1 MQRSTNGNSVE
12 VENLVKRFG
21 DFTAV
26 DHISFQTRTG
36 EVFGFLGPNG
46 SGKSTTIRILCGLL
60 HPTSGRATVAGYDVV
75 ESPELIRRNIG
86 YMSQKFSLYADLT
99 VLENLRFYA
108 GMYGVPAKE
117 LGGRIDWALEMAGLR
132 GRESS
137 LTGTLAGGW
146 KQRLA
151 LGCAVL
157 HRPPILFLD
166 EPTSGVDP
174 LSRRLFWEL
183 IQQMSHTGVTVFVTT
198 HYMDEAEYC
207 NRLALMNG
215 GKLIA
220 LGTPTELK
228 LGSIRGSLM
237 LLECDRIG
245 DAIERLRHLDVVR
258 DVAVFGSAL
267 HLVVS
272 DAAVAPAIRAALEAD
287 AISVASLKVIRPS
300 LEDAFVALTTRRDG
314 EPVPE
319 LSR

>member
-1 MQRSTNGNSVE
+1 MTRPTGNSVE
-12 VENLVKRFG
+12 VEDLVKRFG

-26 DHISFQTRTG
+26 DHISFQTRAG

-99 VLENLRFYA
+99 VFENLRFYA
-108 GMYGVPAKE
+108 GMYGVPASD
-117 LGGRIDWALEMAGLR
+117 LRGRIDWALEMAGLR
-132 GRESS
+132 GRETS
-137 LTGTLAGGW
+137 LTGTLSGGW

-157 HRPPILFLD
+157 HRPPIVFLD

-183 IQQMSHTGVTVFVTT
+183 IQRMSNDGVTIFVTT

-228 LGSIRGSLM
+228 LGSIEGALL
-237 LLECDRIG
+237 LLECDRLG
-245 DAIERLRHLDVVR
+245 DAIERVRRFDGVR
-258 DVAVFGSAL
+258 DVAVFGNAL
-267 HLVVS
+267 HLVVA
-272 DAAVAPAIRAALEAD
+272 DAAIAPAIRAALEAD
-287 AISVASLKVIRPS
+287 AISVENLQAIRPS
-300 LEDAFVALTTRRDG
+300 LEDAFVALTSRRAAG
-314 EPVPE
+314 SPSE
-319 LSR
+319 LSP

>member
-1 MQRSTNGNSVE
+1 MTGANGNSVE

-26 DHISFQTRTG
+26 DRISFQTRTG

-60 HPTSGRATVAGYDVV
+60 HPTSGRAIVAGYDVV

-108 GMYGVPAKE
+108 GMYGVPAAE
-117 LGGRIDWALEMAGLR
+117 LRGRIDWALEMAGLR
-132 GRESS
+132 GRESN
-137 LTGTLAGGW
+137 LTGTLSGGW

-157 HRPPILFLD
+157 HRPPIVFLD

-183 IQQMSHTGVTVFVTT
+183 IQRMSSDGVTIFVTT

-228 LGSIRGSLM
+228 LGSIR
-237 LLECDRIG
+237 
-245 DAIERLRHLDVVR
+245 RL
-258 DVAVFGSAL
+258 VAAARMRSARRRASNACATSTAFATSPSSATRCTWSSPTPPL
-267 HLVVS
+267 HPRF
-272 DAAVAPAIRAALEAD
+272 APRSRPTQSRSPACMRFARA
-287 AISVASLKVIRPS
+287 SK
-300 LEDAFVALTTRRDG
+300 TR
-314 EPVPE
+314 
-319 LSR
+319 SWH

>member
-1 MQRSTNGNSVE
+1 MNSNGYSVE
-12 VENLVKRFG
+12 VENLVKKFG

-26 DHISFQTRTG
+26 DKISFQTRTG

-60 HPTSGRATVAGYDVV
+60 HPTSGRAIVAGYDVV

-108 GMYGVPAKE
+108 GMYGVPTAQ
-117 LGGRIDWALEMAGLR
+117 LRGRIDWALEMAGLR

-183 IQQMSHTGVTVFVTT
+183 IQQMSGEGVTIFVST

-228 LGSIRGSLM
+228 LGSIKGSLL
-237 LLECDRIG
+237 LLECDRLG
-245 DAIERLRHLDVVR
+245 DAIERVRGLDGVR
-258 DVAVFGSAL
+258 DVAVFGNAL
-267 HLVVS
+267 HLVVA
-272 DAAVAPAIRAALEAD
+272 DAAAAPAIRAALEAS

-300 LEDAFVALTTRRDG
+300 LEDAFVALTTRRDDG
-314 EPVPE
+314 ATAQASP
-319 LSR
+319 

>member
-1 MQRSTNGNSVE
+1 MQSTPNGNSVE

-21 DFTAV
+21 DFIAV
-26 DHISFQTRTG
+26 DHISFETRAG

-99 VLENLRFYA
+99 VFENLRFYA
-108 GMYGVPAKE
+108 GMYGVPASE
-117 LGGRIDWALEMAGLR
+117 LRGRIDWALEMAGLR
-132 GRESS
+132 GRASS
-137 LTGTLAGGW
+137 LTGTLSGGW

-151 LGCAVL
+151 LRRAVL
-157 HRPPILFLD
+157 DRPPIVYLD
-166 EPTSGVDP
+166 EPTPGVDP

-183 IQQMSHTGVTVFVTT
+183 IQRMSNHGVTIFVTT

-228 LGSIRGSLM
+228 LGSIQGSLM

-272 DAAVAPAIRAALEAD
+272 DAAVAPAIRTALEAD
-287 AISVASLKVIRPS
+287 AIS
-300 LEDAFVALTTRRDG
+300 
-314 EPVPE
+314 
-319 LSR
+319 

>member
-1 MQRSTNGNSVE
+1 MTIPNGNSVE

-26 DHISFQTRTG
+26 DRISFQTKTG

-60 HPTSGRATVAGYDVV
+60 RPTSGRAIVAGYNVV

-108 GMYGVPAKE
+108 GMYGVPAAD

-183 IQQMSHTGVTVFVTT
+183 IQQMSSDGVTVFVTT

-228 LGSIRGSLM
+228 LDSIRGSLL
-237 LLECDRIG
+237 LLECDRLG
-245 DAIERLRHLDVVR
+245 NAIECVR
-258 DVAVFGSAL
+258 RVDGVRNVAVFGNAL

-272 DAAVAPAIRAALEAD
+272 DANVIPAIRTALED
-287 AISVASLKVIRPS
+287 AAIPVVGLHQIRPS
-300 LEDAFVALTTRRDG
+300 LEDAFVALTTRHA
-314 EPVPE
+314 PQPSSE
-319 LSR
+319 LST

>member
-1 MQRSTNGNSVE
+1 MMRPNGNSVE

-26 DHISFQTRTG
+26 DRISFQTRAG

-60 HPTSGRATVAGYDVV
+60 HPTSGRAIVAGCDVV

-108 GMYGVPAKE
+108 GMYGVPASA
-117 LGGRIDWALEMAGLR
+117 LGARIDWALEMAGLR

-137 LTGTLAGGW
+137 LTGALAGGW

-183 IQQMSHTGVTVFVTT
+183 IQQMSNDGVTVFVTT

-228 LGSIRGSLM
+228 LGSIRGSLL
-237 LLECDRIG
+237 LLECDRLG
-245 DAIERLRHLDVVR
+245 DAIERLRHFDGVR
-258 DVAVFGSAL
+258 DVAVFGDAL

-287 AISVASLKVIRPS
+287 AISVTSLSVIRPS
-300 LEDAFVALTTRRDG
+300 LEDAFVALTTRRDVD
-314 EPVPE
+314 PVAGLAP
-319 LSR
+319 

>member
-1 MQRSTNGNSVE
+1 MTSSNGYSVE
-12 VENLVKRFG
+12 VEQLVKRFG

-26 DHISFQTRTG
+26 DRISFQTRTG

-99 VLENLRFYA
+99 VFENLRFYA
-108 GMYGVPAKE
+108 GMYGVPAAE
-117 LGGRIDWALEMAGLR
+117 LRGRIDWALEMAGLR

-137 LTGTLAGGW
+137 STGTLSGGW

-157 HRPPILFLD
+157 HRPPIVFLD

-183 IQQMSHTGVTVFVTT
+183 IQQMSADGVTIFVTT

-207 NRLALMNG
+207 NRLALMNA

-228 LGSIRGSLM
+228 LGSIQGSLL
-237 LLECDRIG
+237 LLECDRLG
-245 DAIERLRHLDVVR
+245 DAIERLRHFDGVR
-258 DVAVFGSAL
+258 DAAVFGNAL

-272 DAAVAPAIRAALEAD
+272 DAAVAPVIRAALEAD
-287 AISVASLKVIRPS
+287 RISVARLEPIRPS
-300 LEDAFVALTTRRDG
+300 LEDAFVALTTRRSADAN
-314 EPVPE
+314 PD
-319 LSR
+319 LSP

>member
-1 MQRSTNGNSVE
+1 MMAANGYSVE

-26 DHISFQTRTG
+26 DRISFQTRTG

-75 ESPELIRRNIG
+75 ESPELIRRSIG

-108 GMYGVPAKE
+108 GMYGVPAAE
-117 LGGRIDWALEMAGLR
+117 LRRRIDWALEMAGLR

-183 IQQMSHTGVTVFVTT
+183 IQQMSSDGVTIFVTT

-215 GKLIA
+215 GRLIA

-228 LGSIRGSLM
+228 LGSIKGALM
-237 LLECDRIG
+237 LLECDRLG
-245 DAIERLRHLDVVR
+245 DAIERVRRIEGVR
-258 DVAVFGSAL
+258 DVAVFGNAL
-267 HLVVS
+267 HIVVA
-272 DAAVAPAIRAALEAD
+272 DAVNAPAIRAALEAD
-287 AISVASLKVIRPS
+287 AIAVEDLKVIRPS
-300 LEDAFVALTTRRDG
+300 LEDAFVALTTRHGDRAVQG
-314 EPVPE
+314 
-319 LSR
+319 LSP

>member
-1 MQRSTNGNSVE
+1 MMRSNGNSVE

-26 DHISFQTRTG
+26 DRISFQTRTG

-75 ESPELIRRNIG
+75 QSPELIRRNIG

-99 VLENLRFYA
+99 VFENLRFYA
-108 GMYGVPAKE
+108 GMYGVPAAD
-117 LGGRIDWALEMAGLR
+117 LRGRIDGALEMAGLR

-137 LTGTLAGGW
+137 PTGTLSGGW

-157 HRPPILFLD
+157 HRPPIVFLD

-183 IQQMSHTGVTVFVTT
+183 IQRMSDDGVTIFVTT

-207 NRLALMNG
+207 NRLALMNS

-228 LGSIRGSLM
+228 LGSIQGSLM
-237 LLECDRIG
+237 LLDCDRLG
-245 DAIERLRHLDVVR
+245 DAIELVRRFDGVR
-258 DVAVFGSAL
+258 DAAVFGNAL

-272 DAAVAPAIRAALEAD
+272 DAALVPAIRAALEAA
-287 AISVASLKVIRPS
+287 AIPVVGLHQIRPS
-300 LEDAFVALTTRRDG
+300 LEDAFVALTTRHAD
-314 EPVPE
+314 PSSE
-319 LSR
+319 LSP

>member
-1 MQRSTNGNSVE
+1 MTGANGNSVE

-26 DHISFQTRTG
+26 DHISFQTRAG

-60 HPTSGRATVAGYDVV
+60 HPTSGRAIVAGYDVV

-99 VLENLRFYA
+99 VFENLRFYA
-108 GMYGVPAKE
+108 GMYGVPAAE
-117 LGGRIDWALEMAGLR
+117 LRGRIDWALEMSGLR
-132 GRESS
+132 GREST

-183 IQQMSHTGVTVFVTT
+183 IQQMSSEGVTIFVTT

-215 GKLIA
+215 GK
-220 LGTPTELK
+220 
-228 LGSIRGSLM
+228 RQ
-237 LLECDRIG
+237 
-245 DAIERLRHLDVVR
+245 
-258 DVAVFGSAL
+258 
-267 HLVVS
+267 
-272 DAAVAPAIRAALEAD
+272 RAAPGCLRRRRR
-287 AISVASLKVIRPS
+287 ASDSRRARSRRNLGYRPES
-300 LEDAFVALTTRRDG
+300 DSPEPRRCVRRIDYSTRR
-314 EPVPE
+314 
-319 LSR
+319 

>member
-1 MQRSTNGNSVE
+1 MTSNGYSVE

-26 DHISFQTRTG
+26 DRISFQTRTG

-60 HPTSGRATVAGYDVV
+60 RPTSGRAIVAGYDVV

-99 VLENLRFYA
+99 VFENLRFYA
-108 GMYGVPAKE
+108 GMYGVPAAE
-117 LGGRIDWALEMAGLR
+117 LRGRIDWALEMAGLR

-137 LTGTLAGGW
+137 LTGTLSGGW

-183 IQQMSHTGVTVFVTT
+183 IQKMSSDGVTVFVTT

-207 NRLALMNG
+207 NRLALMTA

-228 LGSIRGSLM
+228 LGSIRGSLL
-237 LLECDRIG
+237 LLECDRLG
-245 DAIERLRHLDVVR
+245 DAIEHLRHFDGVR
-258 DVAVFGSAL
+258 DVAVFGNAL

-272 DAAVAPAIRAALEAD
+272 DAALAPAIRAALEAG
-287 AISVASLKVIRPS
+287 AISVTGLHTIRPS
-300 LEDAFVALTTRRDG
+300 LEDAFVALTTRRSA
-314 EPVPE
+314 EPASE
-319 LSR
+319 LSP

>member
-1 MQRSTNGNSVE
+1 MHHRQLKLRARIA
-12 VENLVKRFG
+12 L
-21 DFTAV
+21 
-26 DHISFQTRTG
+26 
-36 EVFGFLGPNG
+36 LGGGPQP
-46 SGKSTTIRILCGLL
+46 SCRCGLVFR
-60 HPTSGRATVAGYDVV
+60 HPAAAQVVARED
-75 ESPELIRRNIG
+75 
-86 YMSQKFSLYADLT
+86 Q
-99 VLENLRFYA
+99 LR
-108 GMYGVPAKE
+108 
-117 LGGRIDWALEMAGLR
+117 LEMAGLR

-166 EPTSGVDP
+166 EPTSGGDP

-183 IQQMSHTGVTVFVTT
+183 IQQMSSDGVTVFVTT

-228 LGSIRGSLM
+228 LGSIQGSL
-237 LLECDRIG
+237 LLVECDRLG
-245 DAIERLRHLDVVR
+245 DAIERVRHFEGVR
-258 DVAVFGSAL
+258 DVAVFGNAL

-272 DAAVAPAIRAALEAD
+272 DAAIAPAIRAMLEAD
-287 AISVASLKVIRPS
+287 GIAVDNLKVIRPS
-300 LEDAFVALTTRRDG
+300 LEDAFVALTTRRSSEAG
-314 EPVPE
+314 SE
-319 LSR
+319 LRT

>member
-1 MQRSTNGNSVE
+1 MAANGYSVE
-12 VENLVKRFG
+12 VEDLVKRFG

-26 DHISFQTRTG
+26 DRISFQTRTG

-75 ESPELIRRNIG
+75 EAPELIRRRIG

-108 GMYGVPAKE
+108 GMYGVPAAE
-117 LGGRIDWALEMAGLR
+117 LRGRIDWALEMAGLR

-183 IQQMSHTGVTVFVTT
+183 IQQMSSDGVTIFVTT

-228 LGSIRGSLM
+228 LGSIKGALL
-237 LLECDRIG
+237 LLECDRLG
-245 DAIERLRHLDVVR
+245 DAIERVRRIEGVR
-258 DVAVFGSAL
+258 DVAVFGNAL
-267 HLVVS
+267 HIVVA
-272 DAAVAPAIRAALEAD
+272 DAVNAPAIRAALERD
-287 AISVASLKVIRPS
+287 AIAVEDLKVIRPS
-300 LEDAFVALTTRRDG
+300 LEDAFVALTTRHGDRA
-314 EPVPE
+314 VQE
-319 LSR
+319 LSP